1 MVPAGDS
8 AGRWHTSWQKRE
20 QRSFSGRD
28 PELLEQRRE
37 ELLAAGLS
45 ADLEAFDTSD
55 PEKILAGMKS
65 IAGRHGCLDG
75 LINNTAIQHRQAIQY
90 TNSKV
95 LTN

>member
-1 MVPAGDS
+1 M
-8 AGRWHTSWQKRE
+8 GRAKKRYLQKRGLRE

-55 PEKILAGMKS
+55 PEKSLPE
-65 IAGRHGCLDG
+65 
-75 LINNTAIQHRQAIQY
+75 
-90 TNSKV
+90 
-95 LTN
+95 